1 MKHLYFL
8 LTVILLMTCT
18 VKAQSQSDYKEFENC
33 VLVDGLG
40 YSLNETTKEASVV
53 PHYATD
59 KDGNELSEG
68 YKGDVVVPESITVD
82 GIDYKVTELE
92 KMAFGMSDITSLKLP
107 STIRKMGFRS
117 VDYCP
122 ELVKANLPA
131 SVEDIGERPFCSCPK
146 LDDFTIEEGNKNYI
160 LESNM
165 LMTAD
170 KTTLLHLFG
179 ESDKD
184 KPVSVTVPS
193 TVKTIRACALSLC
206 EGVNEITLPEGLD
219 SIGYMAFSS
228 TSITTITIPSTV
240 THISGG
246 FVLLSKN
253 LREIIV
259 SEGNRN
265 YKIEG
270 GAMYDTDKTMLYWVS
285 PACTSLAIPET
296 VTKVCEGAIE
306 NTALKALVIPK
317 SVKEISLFAV
327 SNNQQLKTL
336 VIGNGLNVIEPFTF
350 LDNNALQSIFVR
362 GNQPV
367 EMQQYAFYDEAL
379 EEKATLYV
387 PDGTKELY
395 AAAANWENFKNIKE
409 YSLAGID
416 QHPGKASAESVVVDG
431 IAYDLNRED
440 MTATVVCYRY
450 WDSDSSQSIELCPKY
465 SGDIVIPEAITVDG
479 VDYVVTEIGGWSL
492 CSCKLAS
499 VSLPSTLKAIRDG
512 AFTFVEQLNT
522 LTIPASV
529 ETIEGGSLVFCEDL
543 ENIVIAEGNKNFVFS
558 DKLLMSADKTKVY
571 ALIGAS
577 RAGSNVRV
585 VVPSTVKSL
594 EPMAMYGA
602 YGMSSLTLPEGL
614 ERICDSA
621 LGCNNLTSIHI
632 PASVTTIE
640 EAFWF
645 MEQLREVTVAEGNQN
660 YTVKNG
666 MLLTKDL
673 TGLVKIPPMLD
684 SYDIP
689 ETVTTIYG
697 SSADLLNTKE
707 LVIPDGVKALGNFA
721 FGCCEGLETVVV
733 GSGVETWGEETFYV
747 CFDIKSIYLRSENV
761 VTPTTEPFESKIF
774 ETATLY
780 VPAGTKNAYELDT
793 YWGRF
798 KNITEYTT
806 TGISSVKTDSNAPAE
821 QIYGIDG
828 KRRDILHHG
837 LNIVRSNG
845 KAKKVIVK

>member
-40 YSLNETTKEASVV
+40 YSLNETTKEAAVV

-92 KMAFGMSDITSLKLP
+92 EMAFGMSDITSLKLP

-253 LREIIV
+253 LGEIIV

-306 NTALKALVIPK
+306 YTALKALVIPK

-327 SNNQQLKTL
+327 TNNQQLKTL
-336 VIGNGLNVIEPFTF
+336 VIGSGLELIESFTF
-350 LDNNALQSIFVR
+350 LNNLALRSVFVR
-362 GNQPV
+362 GNKPATL
-367 EMQQYAFYDEAL
+367 EGNAFYSGDA
-379 EEKATLYV
+379 EENVTLYV
-387 PDGTKELY
+387 PEGSKDIY
-395 AAAANWENFKNIKE
+395 AAAANWKNFKNIKE

-416 QHPGKASAESVVVDG
+416 QHPGEASAESVVVDG
-431 IAYDLNRED
+431 IAYDLNREN
-440 MTATVVCYRY
+440 MTATVVYYSY
-450 WDSDSSQSIELCPKY
+450 WNSDDQLIELCPKY
-465 SGDIVIPEAITVDG
+465 SGDIVIPETITVDG
-479 VDYVVTEIGGWSL
+479 VDYIVTEIGAWAFVACRL
-492 CSCKLAS
+492 TS

-512 AFTFVEQLNT
+512 AFNFIEQLKT

-529 ETIEGGSLVFCEDL
+529 ETIEGGSMVFCDDL
-543 ENIVIAEGNKNFVFS
+543 ETIVIAEGNKHFVFS
-558 DKLLMSADKTKVY
+558 DQLLMSADKTKVY

-577 RAGSNVRV
+577 RAGGNVSV

-594 EPMAMYGA
+594 EPFAMYGS
-602 YGMSSLTLPEGL
+602 YGMASLTLPEGL
-614 ERICDSA
+614 ERICYSA
-621 LGCNNLTSIHI
+621 LGCNNLTSLHI

-640 EAFWF
+640 EAFWLT
-645 MEQLREVTVAEGNQN
+645 EQLGEVTVAEGNQN

-697 SSADLLNTKE
+697 TSADLLNTKE

-721 FGCCEGLETVVV
+721 FAWCEGLETLVV
-733 GSGVETWGEETFYV
+733 GSGVETWGEETFFV

-761 VTPTTEPFESKIF
+761 VSPTTEPFASAIF

-845 KAKKVIVK
+845 KARKVMKN

>member
-92 KMAFGMSDITSLKLP
+92 EMAFGMSDITSLKLP

-219 SIGYMAFSS
+219 SIGYMAFSC

-246 FVLLSKN
+246 FVLLPKN

-306 NTALKALVIPK
+306 YTALKALVIPK
-317 SVKEISLFAV
+317 SVKEISSFAV
-327 SNNQQLKTL
+327 TNNQQLKTL
-336 VIGNGLNVIEPFTF
+336 VIGSGLELIESFTF
-350 LDNNALQSIFVR
+350 WNNLALRSVFVR
-362 GNQPV
+362 GNKPATL
-367 EMQQYAFYDEAL
+367 EGDAFYSGDA
-379 EEKATLYV
+379 EENVTLYV
-387 PDGTKELY
+387 PEGSKQLY
-395 AAAANWENFKNIKE
+395 ATAPCWEDFKNIKE
-409 YSLAGID
+409 YSLEGID
-416 QHPGKASAESVVVDG
+416 RHPGYASEESVAVDG
-431 IAYDLNRED
+431 IAYDLNREN
-440 MTATVVCYRY
+440 MTATVVSDCY
-450 WDSDSSQSIELCPKY
+450 WDADDNEIELCPTY
-465 SGDIVIPEAITVDG
+465 SGNIVIPEEITVDG
-479 VDYVVTEIGGWSL
+479 VDYTVTEIGKWTFMFRALESL
-492 CSCKLAS
+492 
-499 VSLPSTLKAIRDG
+499 SLPSTLKTIQG
-512 AFTFVEQLNT
+512 TAFAFVEGLKT
-522 LTIPASV
+522 LKIPASV
-529 ETIEGGSLVFCEDL
+529 ENIIPCIFAFCDDL
-543 ENIVIAEGNKNFVFS
+543 ETLEIEEGNKNYVFE
-558 DKLLMSADKTKVY
+558 DRFLMTADRTRLISA
-571 ALIGAS
+571 IGLANI
-577 RAGSNVRV
+577 GKQENV
-585 VVPSTVKSL
+585 VVPSTVKSI
-594 EPMAMYGA
+594 EYGAMYGA
-602 YGMSSLTLPEGL
+602 YGMANITLPEGL
-614 ERICDSA
+614 ETIGTSA
-621 LGCNNLTSIHI
+621 FSCSGITSLHI

-640 EAFWF
+640 DGFLTYANK
-645 MEQLREVTVAEGNQN
+645 LKEVTVAEGNAN

-673 TGLVKIPPMLD
+673 TELLEIPSLLD
-684 SYDIP
+684 SYEIP
-689 ETVTTIYG
+689 ETVTCIYYG
-697 SSADLLNTKE
+697 AADCLNTNSI
-707 LVIPDGVKALGNFA
+707 VIPDGVKILDEWA
-721 FGCCEGLETVVV
+721 FVSNDALETVVV
-733 GSGVETWGEETFYV
+733 GSSVETWGDGAFYN
-747 CFDIKSIYLRSENV
+747 CKNLKSIYLRSEKV
-761 VTPTTEPFESKIF
+761 VTPEGEPFDDGIY
-774 ETATLY
+774 ETAKLY

-845 KAKKVIVK
+845 KARKVMKN

>member
-1 MKHLYFL
+1 MKRIKLI
-8 LTVILLMTCT
+8 LTVIFLMMTSMGG
-18 VKAQSQSDYKEFENC
+18 KAQDISYEHC
-33 VLVDGLG
+33 VVVNGLG
-40 YSLNETTKEASVV
+40 YALDKTAKTAAVISN
-53 PHYATD
+53 YYTD
-59 KDGNELSEG
+59 DEG
-68 YKGDVVVPESITVD
+68 KQLCERYKGDVVVPETITVD
-82 GIDYKVTELE
+82 GVSYMVTAVGE
-92 KMAFGMSDITSLKLP
+92 KAFFTVDITSLKLP
-107 STIRKMGFRS
+107 STIKKMEYCSIGFCF
-117 VDYCP
+117 DL
-122 ELVKANLPA
+122 EKMNLPA
-131 SVEDIGERPFCSCPK
+131 SVEELGERCFVNCPK
-146 LDDFTIEEGNKNYI
+146 LDDFTLDEGNKHFV
-160 LESNM
+160 LEANM
-165 LMTAD
+165 LMSAD
-170 KTTLLHLFG
+170 KTRMVHLFG
-179 ESDKD
+179 ASDENKS
-184 KPVSVTVPS
+184 VSVTLPS
-193 TVKTIRACALSLC
+193 TVKTIDNGAFCYCLGLK
-206 EGVNEITLPEGLD
+206 EITLPEGLEEIKTD
-219 SIGYMAFSS
+219 ALSVSGL
-228 TSITTITIPSTV
+228 TSLTVPSTV
-240 THISGG
+240 TYIGEG
-246 FVLLSKN
+246 FVEFCKDLK
-253 LREIIV
+253 EIVIA
-259 SEGNRN
+259 EGNKN
-265 YKIEG
+265 YKMENG
-270 GAMYDTDKTMLYWVS
+270 MMCNADKTMLYKVL
-285 PACTSLAIPET
+285 PECTTLTIPET
-296 VTKVCEGAIE
+296 VTRICTGAIE
-306 NTALKALVIPK
+306 YTDLKNLVIPNT
-317 SVKEISLFAV
+317 VKEIAEYAFFY
-327 SNNQQLKTL
+327 NQQLKTL
-336 VIGNGLNVIEPFTF
+336 VIGSGVNVIKNNTF
-350 LDNNALQSIFVR
+350 YFHNALQSIFMR
-362 GNQPV
+362 SSQPV
-367 EMQQYAFYDEAL
+367 ELENEAFGDEVI
-379 EEKATLYV
+379 EDNATLYV
-387 PDGTKELY
+387 PEGSKALY
-395 AAAANWENFKNIKE
+395 ADAANWENFKNIKE

-440 MTATVVCYRY
+440 MTATLVYYEY
-450 WDSDSSQSIELCPKY
+450 WNSDSQPIELCPQY

-479 VDYVVTEIGGWSL
+479 VDYVVTEIGEWSL
-492 CSCKLAS
+492 SSCKLAS

-512 AFTFVEQLNT
+512 AFSSIEQLNT

-571 ALIGAS
+571 SLIGAS
-577 RAGSNVRV
+577 RAGSNVSV

-594 EPMAMYGA
+594 ERMAMYGA

-614 ERICDSA
+614 ERICESA

-640 EAFWF
+640 EAFWLTN
-645 MEQLREVTVAEGNQN
+645 QLREVTVAEGNQN

-733 GSGVETWGEETFYV
+733 GSGVESWGEETFFF

-761 VTPTTEPFESKIF
+761 VSPTTEPFESDIF
-774 ETATLY
+774 EKATLY

-845 KAKKVIVK
+845 KAKKAIVK

>member
-1 MKHLYFL
+1 MKHFTLI
-8 LTVILLMTCT
+8 LTVIFMMMTSMGA
-18 VKAQSQSDYKEFENC
+18 KAQDISYEHC
-33 VLVDGLG
+33 VAVDGL
-40 YSLNETTKEASVV
+40 A
-53 PHYATD
+53 YALD
-59 KDGNELSEG
+59 KTAKTATVIADDCKDDEGNKLCEP
-68 YKGDVVVPESITVD
+68 YKGDVVVPETITVE
-82 GIDYKVTELE
+82 GEIYTVTAVGE
-92 KMAFGMSDITSLKLP
+92 MAFAITDITSLKLP
-107 STIRKMGFRS
+107 STIKKMEFRAVS
-117 VDYCP
+117 FCLD
-122 ELVKANLPA
+122 LKKANLPA
-131 SVEDIGERPFCSCPK
+131 EVEELGQRSFSCCPK
-146 LDDFTIEEGNKNYI
+146 LDDFTIDEGNKHFV

-165 LMTAD
+165 LMSAD
-170 KTTLLHLFG
+170 RTRVVHLFG
-179 ESDKD
+179 AGEENKS
-184 KPVSVTVPS
+184 VSVTVPS
-193 TVKTIRACALSLC
+193 TVKTIDQGAFDYSYGLK
-206 EGVNEITLPEGLD
+206 EITLPEGLEE
-219 SIGYMAFSS
+219 IKAMAFSIS
-228 TSITTITIPSTV
+228 GLTSLTIPSTV
-240 THISGG
+240 TYIGEG
-246 FVLLSKN
+246 FVMFSPDLK
-253 LREIIV
+253 EIV
-259 SEGNRN
+259 LAEGNKS

-270 GAMYDTDKTMLYWVS
+270 GMMFDADKTMLYKVL
-285 PACTSLAIPET
+285 PECKTLTIPET
-296 VTKVCEGAIE
+296 VTKICMGSIE
-306 NTALKALVIPK
+306 FTDLKTLIIPNT
-317 SVKEISLFAV
+317 VKEMAGFAV
-327 SNNQQLKTL
+327 CDNPQLKTL
-336 VIGNGLNVIEPFTF
+336 VIGNGLNVIESFTF
-350 LDNNALQSIFVR
+350 LDINALQSIFVR

-387 PDGTKELY
+387 PEGSKELY

-409 YSLAGID
+409 YSLTGID

-479 VDYVVTEIGGWSL
+479 VDYVVTEIGEWSL
-492 CSCKLAS
+492 SSCKLAS

-845 KAKKVIVK
+845 KARKVMKN

>member
-1 MKHLYFL
+1 MGA
-8 LTVILLMTCT
+8 
-18 VKAQSQSDYKEFENC
+18 KAQDISYEHC
-33 VLVDGLG
+33 VAVDGL
-40 YSLNETTKEASVV
+40 A
-53 PHYATD
+53 YALD
-59 KDGNELSEG
+59 KTAKTATVIADDCKDDEGNKLCEP
-68 YKGDVVVPESITVD
+68 YKGDVVVPETITVE
-82 GIDYKVTELE
+82 GESYTVTAVGE
-92 KMAFGMSDITSLKLP
+92 MAFAITDITSLKLP
-107 STIRKMGFRS
+107 STIKKMEYRAVS
-117 VDYCP
+117 ICLDL
-122 ELVKANLPA
+122 EKANLPA
-131 SVEDIGERPFCSCPK
+131 SVEELGQSSFSCCPK
-146 LDDFTIEEGNKNYI
+146 LDDFTIDEGNKHFV

-165 LMTAD
+165 LMSAD
-170 KTTLLHLFG
+170 RTRVVHLFG
-179 ESDKD
+179 AGDVNKS
-184 KPVSVTVPS
+184 VSVTVPS
-193 TVKTIRACALSLC
+193 TVKTIDEDAFDYSYGLK
-206 EGVNEITLPEGLD
+206 EITLPEGLEE
-219 SIGYMAFSS
+219 IKAMAFYITGL
-228 TSITTITIPSTV
+228 TSLTIPSTV
-240 THISGG
+240 TYIGEG
-246 FVLLSKN
+246 FVMSAPDLK
-253 LREIIV
+253 EIV
-259 SEGNRN
+259 LAEGNKS

-270 GAMYDTDKTMLYWVS
+270 GMMFDADKTMLYKVL
-285 PACTSLAIPET
+285 PECKTLTIPET
-296 VTKVCEGAIE
+296 VTKIYMGSIE
-306 NTALKALVIPK
+306 YTDLKTLIIPNT
-317 SVKEISLFAV
+317 VKEMEGFAV
-327 SNNQQLKTL
+327 CDNPQLKTL
-336 VIGNGLNVIEPFTF
+336 VIGNGLSVIEPFTF
-350 LDNNALQSIFVR
+350 FDNNALQSIFVR

-367 EMQQYAFYDEAL
+367 DLKNNAFYDLAL
-379 EEKATLYV
+379 EENVTLYV
-387 PDGTKELY
+387 PEGSKELY
-395 AAAANWENFKNIKE
+395 AAAANWKNFKNIKE

-450 WDSDSSQSIELCPKY
+450 WDSDSQPIELCPKY
-465 SGDIVIPEAITVDG
+465 SGDIVIPEKITVDG
-479 VDYVVTEIGGWSL
+479 VDYVVTEIGEWSL
-492 CSCKLAS
+492 SSCKLAS

-529 ETIEGGSLVFCEDL
+529 ETIEGGSVVFCEDL
-543 ENIVIAEGNKNFVFS
+543 ENLVIAEGNKNFVYS
-558 DKLLMSADKTKVY
+558 DQLLMSADKTKVY

-577 RAGSNVRV
+577 RAGSNVSV

-645 MEQLREVTVAEGNQN
+645 TEQLREVTVAEGNQN

-689 ETVTTIYG
+689 ETVTIIYG

-721 FGCCEGLETVVV
+721 FAGCEGLETVVV
-733 GSGVETWGEETFYV
+733 GSGVETWGKETFFV

-761 VTPTTEPFESKIF
+761 VTPTTEPFESSIF

-780 VPAGTKNAYELDT
+780 VPAGTKNAYELDA

-798 KNITEYTT
+798 NNITEYTT
-806 TGISSVKTDSNAPAE
+806 TGISSVKTDTNAPAE
-821 QIYGIDG
+821 QIYDIDG
-828 KRRDILHHG
+828 KRRDTLHRG
-837 LNIVRSNG
+837 LNIVRSRG
-845 KAKKVIVK
+845 KAKKAIVK

>member
-1 MKHLYFL
+1 
-8 LTVILLMTCT
+8 MT
-18 VKAQSQSDYKEFENC
+18 
-33 VLVDGLG
+33 
-40 YSLNETTKEASVV
+40 
-53 PHYATD
+53 
-59 KDGNELSEG
+59 
-68 YKGDVVVPESITVD
+68 
-82 GIDYKVTELE
+82 
-92 KMAFGMSDITSLKLP
+92 
-107 STIRKMGFRS
+107 
-117 VDYCP
+117 
-122 ELVKANLPA
+122 
-131 SVEDIGERPFCSCPK
+131 
-146 LDDFTIEEGNKNYI
+146 
-160 LESNM
+160 
-165 LMTAD
+165 
-170 KTTLLHLFG
+170 
-179 ESDKD
+179 
-184 KPVSVTVPS
+184 
-193 TVKTIRACALSLC
+193 
-206 EGVNEITLPEGLD
+206 
-219 SIGYMAFSS
+219 
-228 TSITTITIPSTV
+228 
-240 THISGG
+240 
-246 FVLLSKN
+246 
-253 LREIIV
+253 
-259 SEGNRN
+259 
-265 YKIEG
+265 
-270 GAMYDTDKTMLYWVS
+270 
-285 PACTSLAIPET
+285 
-296 VTKVCEGAIE
+296 
-306 NTALKALVIPK
+306 
-317 SVKEISLFAV
+317 
-327 SNNQQLKTL
+327 NNQQLKTL
-336 VIGNGLNVIEPFTF
+336 VIGGGLELIESFTF
-350 LDNNALQSIFVR
+350 WNNLALRSVFVR
-362 GNQPV
+362 GNKPATL
-367 EMQQYAFYDEAL
+367 EGDAFYSGDA
-379 EEKATLYV
+379 EENVTLYV
-387 PDGTKELY
+387 PEGSKDIY
-395 AAAANWENFKNIKE
+395 AAAANWKNFKNIKE

-558 DKLLMSADKTKVY
+558 DQLLMSADKTKVY

-684 SYDIP
+684 NYDIP

-845 KAKKVIVK
+845 KARKVMKN